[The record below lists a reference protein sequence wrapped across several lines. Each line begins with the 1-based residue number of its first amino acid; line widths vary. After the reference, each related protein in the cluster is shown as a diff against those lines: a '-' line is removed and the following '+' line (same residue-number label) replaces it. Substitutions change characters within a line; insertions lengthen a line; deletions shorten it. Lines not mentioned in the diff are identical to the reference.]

1 MIDKRG
7 VYLSFDWFASYE
19 VHMIRIDWLRRYHPR
34 KLSFKEKKWTLFI
47 SFKTNLWLMLG
58 SNYFSVG
65 KLLSKHFSCALHCLH
80 SLSLLVLFLSVIVV
94 VLFIFKLKSNII
106 FQSDNFG
113 LWSLSVCI
121 TYEFV
126 VIRRKVVL
134 VAVVLYLEKQKK
146 G

>member
-1 MIDKRG
+1 
-7 VYLSFDWFASYE
+7 
-19 VHMIRIDWLRRYHPR
+19 
-34 KLSFKEKKWTLFI
+34 
-47 SFKTNLWLMLG
+47 MLG

-65 KLLSKHFSCALHCLH
+65 KLLSKHFSYALNCLH
-80 SLSLLVLFLSVIVV
+80 PLSLLVLLLSVTVV

-126 VIRRKVVL
+126 VIKRKVVL
-134 VAVVLYLEKQKK
+134 VVVVLYLEKQKK
-146 G
+146 GKRAKTVSKFDSQSTFWYL